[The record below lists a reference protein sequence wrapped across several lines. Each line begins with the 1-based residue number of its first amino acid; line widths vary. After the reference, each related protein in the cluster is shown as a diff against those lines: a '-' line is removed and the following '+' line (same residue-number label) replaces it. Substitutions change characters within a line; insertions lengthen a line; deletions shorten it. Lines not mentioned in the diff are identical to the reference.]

1 MTHDRKT
8 DADAWVDALLN
19 DVASAPVPKPS
30 QDLMARVLADA
41 TAKLPPPGGRA
52 EVASLWHEF
61 VAGIG
66 GWFGVGGVLAAGF
79 TGLVIGLGAI
89 DPSDVDTLFSFGFF
103 ENYDSQSGLSAFGWD
118 LEEERL

>member
-1 MTHDRKT
+1 MRQQSCPRP
-8 DADAWVDALLN
+8 AAGLR
-19 DVASAPVPKPS
+19 S
-30 QDLMARVLADA
+30 
-41 TAKLPPPGGRA
+41 
-52 EVASLWHEF
+52 ASLWHEF
-61 VAGIG
+61 VAGVG

-89 DPSDVDTLFSFGFF
+89 DPSDVDTLFSLGFF